1 MKQAPLQKS
10 LRDLVSGFGYENVR
24 KALRGMQPEKAAAL
38 NRHPKTGRATAD
50 ASSTKPGKK
59 RTKPNALA
67 IVKSFDLTNDEKN
80 KLLFILAEKYE
91 AKEFMPGV
99 NHVRG
104 FLHGTEIDVAR
115 IKSRQQVT
123 ATVFKELADLDTD
136 KLQEILDRGL
146 YGPTKRLAT
155 FAKAIEGFNRPDR
168 SP

>member
-1 MKQAPLQKS
+1 MKKAPLQKS

-38 NRHPKTGRATAD
+38 NRHPKTGHATAD

-104 FLHGTEIDVAR
+104 FLAR
-115 IKSRQQVT
+115 YGNRRC
-123 ATVFKELADLDTD
+123 ADKIAAAGHRHCVQSTG
-136 KLQEILDRGL
+136 RFG
-146 YGPTKRLAT
+146 YG
-155 FAKAIEGFNRPDR
+155 
-168 SP
+168 